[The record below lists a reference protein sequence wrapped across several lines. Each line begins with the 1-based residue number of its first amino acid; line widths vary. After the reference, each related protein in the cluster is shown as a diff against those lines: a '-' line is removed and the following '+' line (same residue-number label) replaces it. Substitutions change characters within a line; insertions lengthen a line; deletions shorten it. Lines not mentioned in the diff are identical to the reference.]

1 VNANLLFVG
10 TEFGLFISIDGGAHW
25 AQFKGSLP
33 NVAVRDIAIQPRESD
48 LLLATHGRGIY
59 ILDDLTPI
67 RALTPELLAKDLV
80 MLPSRP
86 AVLALPASEQRFD
99 GDSEFR
105 GRTLPEAAAIV
116 YYQKK
121 RHIFG
126 DLRLDIYDAK
136 DQLVMSVQ
144 GDKRRGLNRVQWPE
158 RAKPPKMPP
167 AAGIVENEYSFY
179 GPQAQEGT
187 YTVKLT
193 KGKETYASEV
203 KLVPDTR
210 SKSTAADREL
220 QHKTVSQLYDMLAQL
235 TYLVDATSDL
245 RDQAKQR
252 AAAASDGKLKEQL
265 NDLVQKLEDFRSTL
279 VAVKEGG
286 MITGEKKLRENLG
299 ELYGAVNGYSGRPTQ
314 SQVES
319 TTSQVKK
326 LDDAGA
332 QFESITTSRVAALNT
347 LLQGGKLEPLQVTS
361 HEDWDK
367 KQK

>member
-1 VNANLLFVG
+1 
-10 TEFGLFISIDGGAHW
+10 
-25 AQFKGSLP
+25 
-33 NVAVRDIAIQPRESD
+33 
-48 LLLATHGRGIY
+48 
-59 ILDDLTPI
+59 
-67 RALTPELLAKDLV
+67 
-80 MLPSRP
+80 
-86 AVLALPASEQRFD
+86 
-99 GDSEFR
+99 
-105 GRTLPEAAAIV
+105 
-116 YYQKK
+116 
-121 RHIFG
+121 
-126 DLRLDIYDAK
+126 
-136 DQLVMSVQ
+136 
-144 GDKRRGLNRVQWPE
+144 VQWPE

-167 AAGIVENEYSFY
+167 AAGIVENEYAFY

-203 KLVPDTR
+203 KLVPDPR

-332 QFESITTSRVAALNT
+332 QFKSITASRVAALNT

-361 HEDWDK
+361 REDWDK